1 MTVPNKFESNMK
13 AILPDFEKAVRE
25 MSTDDSFG
33 MVKVEIIMRNGCAES
48 VRTTPSRDR
57 RVNVRPA

>member
-1 MTVPNKFESNMK
+1 MSKYEANMK
-13 AILPDFEKAVRE
+13 AILPDLEKAVRE

-33 MVKVEIIMRNGCAES
+33 LVKVEAIIRNGCAES

-57 RVNVRPA
+57 RVNVKGTA